1 MISKYQ
7 KIVEDAFKKEDRV
20 CSYEVDGNKVY
31 VKKREKQKKVRHIF
45 QEVLQKITREPM
57 LIPSVLSA
65 SENEILFESGKIK
78 ELEKQGV
85 SVPHILEVTENYF
98 IMSDTGESLKNYVN
112 DQIEKQ
118 KINDK
123 HKQDVFKEGYVQR
136 ALDTLIKLHSTEN
149 AQGGCQIRN
158 FTIKNEVISLIDF
171 EESIPKKHMKTF
183 QKRDFLLLILSL
195 PRSGFNPNIKK
206 LSEYYMKNT
215 EYKTLYSELRE
226 FLLKFKW
233 LYFLE
238 WKIFKKIRMKDV
250 RDFLLIIKMAE
261 EKGE

>member
-1 MISKYQ
+1 MINKYQ
-7 KIVEDAFKKEDRV
+7 KIVEDTFKKEDRV
-20 CSYEVDGNKVY
+20 CSYEIDGNKVY
-31 VKKREKQKKVRHIF
+31 VKKREKQKKLRHVF
-45 QEVLQKITREPM
+45 QGILQKITREPM
-57 LIPSVLSA
+57 LILSVLPA
-65 SENEILFESGKIK
+65 SENEVLFESNKIK

-112 DQIEKQ
+112 NQIEKQ
-118 KINDK
+118 KIKDK
-123 HKQDVFKEGYVQR
+123 YEQDVFKEEYVQR
-136 ALDTLIKLHSTEN
+136 ALDTLIKLHNTGN

-158 FTIKNEVISLIDF
+158 FTIKDEVISLIDF
-171 EESIPKKHMKTF
+171 EEVIPTQHMKTF
-183 QKRDFLLLILSL
+183 QKRDFLLFVLSL
-195 PRSGFNPNIKK
+195 QRSGFNPNIRK
-206 LSEYYMKNT
+206 LSDYYMDNT

-250 RDFLLIIKMAE
+250 RDFLLIIKMVE
-261 EKGE
+261 

>member
-7 KIVEDAFKKEDRV
+7 KIVEDTFKKEDRV
-20 CSYEVDGNKVY
+20 CSYEIDGNKVY
-31 VKKREKQKKVRHIF
+31 VKKREKQKKLRHVF
-45 QEVLQKITREPM
+45 QGILQKITREPM
-57 LIPSVLSA
+57 LILSVLPA
-65 SENEILFESGKIK
+65 SENEVLFESNKIK

-118 KINDK
+118 KIKDK
-123 HKQDVFKEGYVQR
+123 YEQDVFKEEYVQR
-136 ALDTLIKLHSTEN
+136 ALDTLIKLHNTEN

-158 FTIKNEVISLIDF
+158 FTIKDEVISLIDF
-171 EESIPKKHMKTF
+171 EEVIPTQHMKTF
-183 QKRDFLLLILSL
+183 QKRDFLLFVLSL
-195 PRSGFNPNIKK
+195 QRSGFNPNIRK
-206 LSEYYMKNT
+206 LSDYYMDNT

-250 RDFLLIIKMAE
+250 RDFLLIIKMVE
-261 EKGE
+261 

>member
-1 MISKYQ
+1 MINKYQ
-7 KIVEDAFKKEDRV
+7 KIVEDTFKKEDRV
-20 CSYEVDGNKVY
+20 CSYEIDGNKVY
-31 VKKREKQKKVRHIF
+31 VKKREKQKKLRHVF
-45 QEVLQKITREPM
+45 QGILQKITREPM
-57 LIPSVLSA
+57 LILSVLPA
-65 SENEILFESGKIK
+65 SENEVLFESNKIK

-123 HKQDVFKEGYVQR
+123 YEQDVFKEEYVQR
-136 ALDTLIKLHSTEN
+136 ALDTLIKLHNTGN

-183 QKRDFLLLILSL
+183 QKRDFLLFVLSL
-195 PRSGFNPNIKK
+195 QRSGFNPNIRK
-206 LSEYYMKNT
+206 LSDYYMDNT

-250 RDFLLIIKMAE
+250 RDFLLIIKMVE
-261 EKGE
+261 

>member
-1 MISKYQ
+1 MINKYQ
-7 KIVEDAFKKEDRV
+7 KIVEDTFKKEDRV
-20 CSYEVDGNKVY
+20 CSYEIDGNKVY
-31 VKKREKQKKVRHIF
+31 VKKREKQKKLRHVF
-45 QEVLQKITREPM
+45 QGILQKITREPM
-57 LIPSVLSA
+57 LILSVLPTSK
-65 SENEILFESGKIK
+65 NEVLFESNKIK

-118 KINDK
+118 KIKDK
-123 HKQDVFKEGYVQR
+123 YEQDVFKEEYVQR
-136 ALDTLIKLHSTEN
+136 ALDTLIKLHNTGN

-158 FTIKNEVISLIDF
+158 FTIKDEVISLIDF
-171 EESIPKKHMKTF
+171 EEVIPTQHMKTF
-183 QKRDFLLLILSL
+183 QKRDFLLFVLSL
-195 PRSGFNPNIKK
+195 QRSGFNPNIRK
-206 LSEYYMKNT
+206 LSDYYMDNT

-250 RDFLLIIKMAE
+250 RDFLLIIKMVE
-261 EKGE
+261 

>member
-1 MISKYQ
+1 MINKYQ
-7 KIVEDAFKKEDRV
+7 KIVEDTFKKEDRV
-20 CSYEVDGNKVY
+20 CSYEIDGNKVY
-31 VKKREKQKKVRHIF
+31 VKKREKQKKLRHVF
-45 QEVLQKITREPM
+45 QGILQKITREPM
-57 LIPSVLSA
+57 LILSVLPA
-65 SENEILFESGKIK
+65 SENEVLFESGKIK

-118 KINDK
+118 KIKDK
-123 HKQDVFKEGYVQR
+123 YEQDVFKEEYVQR
-136 ALDTLIKLHSTEN
+136 ALDTLIKLHNTGN

-158 FTIKNEVISLIDF
+158 FTIKDEVISLIDF
-171 EESIPKKHMKTF
+171 EEVIPTQHMKTF
-183 QKRDFLLLILSL
+183 QKRDFLLFVLSL
-195 PRSGFNPNIKK
+195 QRSGFNPNIRK
-206 LSEYYMKNT
+206 LSDYYMDNT

-250 RDFLLIIKMAE
+250 RDFLLIIKMVE
-261 EKGE
+261 

>member
-1 MISKYQ
+1 MINKYQ
-7 KIVEDAFKKEDRV
+7 KIVEDTFKKEDRV
-20 CSYEVDGNKVY
+20 CSYEIDGNKVY
-31 VKKREKQKKVRHIF
+31 VKKREKQKKLRHVF
-45 QEVLQKITREPM
+45 QGILQKITREPM
-57 LIPSVLSA
+57 LILSVLPA
-65 SENEILFESGKIK
+65 SENEVLFESNKIK

-123 HKQDVFKEGYVQR
+123 HKQDVFKEEYVQR
-136 ALDTLIKLHSTEN
+136 ALDTLIKLHNTGN

-158 FTIKNEVISLIDF
+158 FTIKDEVISLIDF
-171 EESIPKKHMKTF
+171 EEVIPTQHMKTF
-183 QKRDFLLLILSL
+183 QKRDFLLFVLSL
-195 PRSGFNPNIKK
+195 QRSGFNPNIRK
-206 LSEYYMKNT
+206 LSDYYMDNT

-250 RDFLLIIKMAE
+250 RDFLLIIKMVE
-261 EKGE
+261 

>member
-1 MISKYQ
+1 MINKYQ
-7 KIVEDAFKKEDRV
+7 KIVEDTFKKEDRV
-20 CSYEVDGNKVY
+20 CSYEIDGNKVY
-31 VKKREKQKKVRHIF
+31 VKKREKQKKLRHVF
-45 QEVLQKITREPM
+45 QGILQKITREPM
-57 LIPSVLSA
+57 LILSVLPA
-65 SENEILFESGKIK
+65 SENEVLFESNKIK

-112 DQIEKQ
+112 NQIEKQ
-118 KINDK
+118 KIKDK
-123 HKQDVFKEGYVQR
+123 YEQDVFKEEYVQR
-136 ALDTLIKLHSTEN
+136 ALDTLIKLHNTEN

-158 FTIKNEVISLIDF
+158 FTIKDEVISLIDF
-171 EESIPKKHMKTF
+171 EEIIPTQHMKTF
-183 QKRDFLLLILSL
+183 QKRDFLLFVLSL
-195 PRSGFNPNIKK
+195 QRSGFNPNIRK
-206 LSEYYMKNT
+206 LSDYYMDNT

-250 RDFLLIIKMAE
+250 RDFLLIIKMVE
-261 EKGE
+261 

>member
-1 MISKYQ
+1 MINKYQ
-7 KIVEDAFKKEDRV
+7 KIVEDTFKKEDRV
-20 CSYEVDGNKVY
+20 CSYEIDGNKVY
-31 VKKREKQKKVRHIF
+31 VKKREKQKKLRHVF
-45 QEVLQKITREPM
+45 QGILQKITREPM
-57 LIPSVLSA
+57 LILSVLPA
-65 SENEILFESGKIK
+65 SENEVLFESNKIK

-118 KINDK
+118 KIKDK
-123 HKQDVFKEGYVQR
+123 YEQDVFKEEYVQR
-136 ALDTLIKLHSTEN
+136 ALDTLIKLHNTEN

-158 FTIKNEVISLIDF
+158 FTIKDEVISLIDF
-171 EESIPKKHMKTF
+171 EEVIPTQHMKTF
-183 QKRDFLLLILSL
+183 QKRDFLLFVLSL
-195 PRSGFNPNIKK
+195 QRSGFNPNIRK
-206 LSEYYMKNT
+206 LSDYYMDNT

-250 RDFLLIIKMAE
+250 RDFLLIIKMVE
-261 EKGE
+261 

>member
-1 MISKYQ
+1 MISKYK
-7 KIVEDAFKKEDRV
+7 KIVEDTFKKEDRV
-20 CSYEVDGNKVY
+20 CSYEIDGNKVY
-31 VKKREKQKKVRHIF
+31 VKKREKQKKLRHVF
-45 QEVLQKITREPM
+45 QGILQKITREPM
-57 LIPSVLSA
+57 LILSVLPA
-65 SENEILFESGKIK
+65 SENEVLFESNKIK

-118 KINDK
+118 KIKDK
-123 HKQDVFKEGYVQR
+123 YEQDVFKEEYVQR
-136 ALDTLIKLHSTEN
+136 ALDTLIKLHNTGN

-158 FTIKNEVISLIDF
+158 FTIKDEVISLIDF
-171 EESIPKKHMKTF
+171 EEVIPTQHMKTF
-183 QKRDFLLLILSL
+183 QKRDFLLFVLSL
-195 PRSGFNPNIKK
+195 QRSGFNPNIRK
-206 LSEYYMKNT
+206 LSDYYMDNT

-250 RDFLLIIKMAE
+250 RDFLLIIKMVE
-261 EKGE
+261 

>member
-1 MISKYQ
+1 MINKYQ
-7 KIVEDAFKKEDRV
+7 KIVEDTFKKEDRV
-20 CSYEVDGNKVY
+20 CSYEIDGNKVY
-31 VKKREKQKKVRHIF
+31 VKKREKQKKLRHVF
-45 QEVLQKITREPM
+45 QGILQKITREPM
-57 LIPSVLSA
+57 LILSVLPA
-65 SENEILFESGKIK
+65 SKNEVLFESNKIK

-118 KINDK
+118 KIKDK
-123 HKQDVFKEGYVQR
+123 YEQDVFKEEYVQR
-136 ALDTLIKLHSTEN
+136 ALDTLIKLHNTGN

-158 FTIKNEVISLIDF
+158 FTIKDEVISLIDF
-171 EESIPKKHMKTF
+171 EEVIPTQHMKTF
-183 QKRDFLLLILSL
+183 QKRDFLLFVLSL
-195 PRSGFNPNIKK
+195 QRSGFNPNIRK
-206 LSEYYMKNT
+206 LSDYYMDNT

-250 RDFLLIIKMAE
+250 RDFLLIIKMVE
-261 EKGE
+261 

>member
-1 MISKYQ
+1 MINKYQ
-7 KIVEDAFKKEDRV
+7 KIVEDTFKKEDRV

-31 VKKREKQKKVRHIF
+31 VKKREKQKKLRHVF
-45 QEVLQKITREPM
+45 QGILQKITREPM
-57 LIPSVLSA
+57 LILSVLPA
-65 SENEILFESGKIK
+65 SENEVLFESNKIK

-118 KINDK
+118 KIKDK
-123 HKQDVFKEGYVQR
+123 YEQDVFKEEYVQR
-136 ALDTLIKLHSTEN
+136 ALDTLIKLHNTGN

-158 FTIKNEVISLIDF
+158 FTIKDEVISLIDF
-171 EESIPKKHMKTF
+171 EEVIPTQHMKTF
-183 QKRDFLLLILSL
+183 QKRDFLLFVLSL
-195 PRSGFNPNIKK
+195 QRSGFNPNIRK
-206 LSEYYMKNT
+206 LSDYYMDNT

-250 RDFLLIIKMAE
+250 RDFLLIIKMVE
-261 EKGE
+261 